1 MRIALLEDD
10 LDQARLI
17 AAWLEAAGHGTA
29 LFSDGQEFIK
39 GLGRDSFDCV
49 ILDWMLPGMNGIEVL
64 KWLRAQ
70 YDWPI
75 PVLFVTQREAESDVV
90 AALESGAD
98 DYMAKPVK
106 ERELLARLTALRRR
120 SIALDE
126 KEETSVE
133 AAPYRV
139 DLVNRQLYLDDE
151 AVKLTR
157 KEYELVVFFLKNTGR
172 ILSRSHILES
182 VWGTSPDLNTRTV
195 DTHVSR
201 IRSKLKMTPE
211 AGWRLSSIYQHGYR
225 LERLQLDSANRPD
238 SADTANA
245 GVTDENAAGTTSF
258 GGVSSVDSNE
268 LA

>member
-10 LDQARLI
+10 QDQARLI
-17 AAWLEAAGHGTA
+17 AAWLEAAGHGIA

-98 DYMAKPVK
+98 DYMAKPVR

-120 SIALDE
+120 SVALDE
-126 KEETSVE
+126 KEEAAVE
-133 AAPYRV
+133 ADPYRI
-139 DLVNRQLYLDDE
+139 DLVNRQLYLDGAE
-151 AVKLTR
+151 VKLTR
-157 KEYELVVFFLKNTGR
+157 KEYELVVFFFKNTGR

-201 IRSKLKMTPE
+201 IRSKLKMSPE

-225 LERLQLDSANRPD
+225 LERLQIEVA
-238 SADTANA
+238 ADTAI
-245 GVTDENAAGTTSF
+245 DERLAPSSPDAPVNEPGGTL
-258 GGVSSVDSNE
+258 N
-268 LA
+268 